1 MNAMKRNII
10 LPLIAC
16 LFAAGMLSAQERI
29 EDVMIDGHVLQQMI
43 TEEGDT
49 ILMAQLDDISVTSP
63 RKFANR
69 DDYMLYLKYRRY
81 ANIVYP
87 YAKEAIRIFRETE
100 HVTTTMKKREQKKY
114 IKDLQKQLK
123 EEFEDPLKNLTRT
136 QGMILTTM
144 IERELDTSMYD
155 LLKNLRGGLTASYW
169 STLSR
174 FYGYRLKE
182 GYIVGDD
189 PILDAVLE
197 DFDISYKL

>member
-1 MNAMKRNII
+1 MKRNII